1 MKYVL
6 LHDVDVTSGSA
17 SGAVLLYG
25 VVNASSVDDDV
36 KQQLES
42 FSNDDLPFVQIVER

>member
-6 LHDVDVTSGSA
+6 LHDVDVTSGTGNA
-17 SGAVLLYG
+17 SVLAYG
-25 VVNASSVDDDV
+25 IVNAGVVDDDV

-42 FSNDDLPFVQIVER
+42 FSSNDLPFIQILER